1 MEESLKTILVF
12 TKSKKESL
20 LQFDKLLKQLAEEPC
35 DICYQSRTLRTIF
48 TKHCGVRFVSKNHNM
63 RGVRCD
69 ICYGLEPALAK
80 KYLNNKESN
89 DNTKPL
95 LEHFIMLEK

>member
-1 MEESLKTILVF
+1 MEGSLKTILVF

-20 LQFDKLLKQLAEEPC
+20 LEFDRLYKQLAAEP
-35 DICYQSRTLRTIF
+35 INVCYASRTLQTIF

-69 ICYGLEPALAK
+69 ICYGLEPALAE
-80 KYLNNKESN
+80 KYLNNKGSN